1 MARRRRQ
8 FVIFSLSFLDVMSCG
23 FGAVVLFFMIIN
35 HASEVRTQELNKNIL
50 AEVRWIDEDVLIG
63 RENLVQLRNSM
74 QRTEKDLVITEGLA
88 TRVITDMVEI
98 RRQIASMSEDTTV
111 REETIEALKAELQQK
126 EEERRRLQGSIAE
139 QDDLGDDIRTFI
151 GQGDRQYVTGLK
163 MGGKRILILVDA
175 SASMLDETIINV
187 IIRRNL
193 ADHEKIN
200 SDKWQRAVR
209 TVDWITARMP
219 QESQFQIYTFNTSA
233 TPVVDDTDRKWLDI
247 GDGTAL
253 NEAVEALK
261 TVVPGGGT
269 SLHAAYGVVGR
280 LSPRPDNI
288 YLIVDG
294 LPTQGKDPPRKKTVS
309 GRERLRHF
317 DKALDVLPAGIPVN
331 IIMLPMEGD
340 PRAASEFWK
349 LAMATEGSFMAPAKD
364 WP

>member
-8 FVIFSLSFLDVMSCG
+8 FSVFSLSFLDCMSCG
-23 FGAVVLFFMIIN
+23 FGAVILFFMIIN
-35 HASEVRTQELNKNIL
+35 HASEMHTQELNKDVL
-50 AEVRWIDEDVLIG
+50 AEVRLIDEEVLMG

-74 QRTEKDLVITEGLA
+74 ERTEKDLVITQGLA
-88 TRVITDMVEI
+88 KRVITEMAEI
-98 RRQIASMSEDTTV
+98 RRQIAIMSDDTTV

-139 QDDLGDDIRTFI
+139 QDDVGDDIRTFI
-151 GQGDRQYVTGLK
+151 GQGDRQYLTGLK
-163 MGGKRILILVDA
+163 MGGRRILILVDA

-193 ADHEKIN
+193 PEHERIN
-200 SDKWQRAVR
+200 SDKWQRAIR

-233 TPVVDDTDRKWLDI
+233 APVVEGSDRKWLDI

-253 NEAVEALK
+253 NEAVEAVK
-261 TVVPGGGT
+261 AVVPAGGT
-269 SLHAAYGVVGR
+269 SLHAAYSVVGK

-294 LPTQGKDPPRKKTVS
+294 LPTQGKDTPRKQTVS
-309 GRERLRHF
+309 GRERVRHF
-317 DKALDVLPAGIPVN
+317 HKALDVLPAGIPVN

-349 LAMATEGSFMAPAKD
+349 LAMATEGSYMAPAKD